1 MRRRMRLWQMDPVGG
16 VPLADGREP
25 EAIQGGPAS
34 RQAEITGCERPAD
47 SSPGA
52 VGDVE
57 G

>member
-1 MRRRMRLWQMDPVGG
+1 MRLWQMDPVGG